1 MESLGPLSCVNRGEL
16 PPRSGLRFAIGVR
29 EGLEVATANGFVFGG
44 WAGVVVGRH
53 LERQA
58 AIEQER
64 RLASFPPQL
73 GTSRSQGTRRN
84 RHPGSPVCFQYASI
98 LPKWKPSKRPQI

>member
-1 MESLGPLSCVNRGEL
+1 MRPFLCVNRDEL
-16 PPRSGLRFAIGVR
+16 PPRSGLMFAIGVR
-29 EGLEVATANGFVFGG
+29 EDLEVATTNGFVFGG

-73 GTSRSQGTRRN
+73 GTSRSQGAR
-84 RHPGSPVCFQYASI
+84 
-98 LPKWKPSKRPQI
+98 